1 MKYCKICKIKK
12 WFEFM
17 FGINLCKNCPY
28 KGQKSN
34 NNGKKG

>member
-17 FGINLCKNCPY
+17 FGISICKENCPY
-28 KGQKSN
+28 KGQKSK
-34 NNGKKG
+34 GKKG